1 MENQLESQGS
11 TQQKKPNTVDQSTKF
26 YSDSNQNHLLLK
38 DFMLFDE
45 NVQFL
50 VQKLSLN
57 RVVFIAEILLPP
69 QRRAQFS

>member
-38 DFMLFDE
+38 DSLSFDE
-45 NVQFL
+45 RGTISKN
-50 VQKLSLN
+50 
-57 RVVFIAEILLPP
+57 
-69 QRRAQFS
+69 